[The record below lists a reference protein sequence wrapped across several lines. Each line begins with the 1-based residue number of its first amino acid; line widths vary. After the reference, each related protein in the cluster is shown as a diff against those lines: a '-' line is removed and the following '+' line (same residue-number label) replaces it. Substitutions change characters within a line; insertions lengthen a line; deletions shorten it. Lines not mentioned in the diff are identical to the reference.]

1 MEKVL
6 RIFDDHA
13 TADHATRADN
23 IQLTCLQRFEAFMEI
38 MSPYYEAAGGLQ
50 RICRID
56 DLKQRQFRDDWGLRL
71 QSLRKSEGDR

>member
-13 TADHATRADN
+13 TADHATRAGN
-23 IQLTCLQRFEAFMEI
+23 IQLTCLQRFEALMEI

-50 RICRID
+50 RICRIVELSEVVD
-56 DLKQRQFRDDWGLRL
+56 DGPWEVLH
-71 QSLRKSEGDR
+71 KSDRP